1 MGKNPSLGAFFR
13 SLIMDDL
20 SRLIESALEENH
32 ATLRKA
38 AMGTIAS
45 MGPKARVGDLLK
57 SDAAMT
63 IRSLSLRELAQAL
76 KDAKEPR
83 SSRRRIA
90 GLAAKPQQKTPE
102 QDRGDVFEGIVSV
115 LRQGPQTI
123 GQIGRELGL
132 ETPDLRTYL
141 QWMLKDGRLTRSGK
155 ARATRY
161 HLA

>member
-1 MGKNPSLGAFFR
+1 MSNLV
-13 SLIMDDL
+13 MDDL
-20 SRLIESALEENH
+20 SQLIESALEENH

-45 MGPKARVGDLLK
+45 MGPEARVRDLLK
-57 SDAAMT
+57 CEAAPT

-76 KDAKEPR
+76 QEARGARP
-83 SSRRRIA
+83 RRRVA
-90 GLAAKPQQKTPE
+90 GTAADLRRAKDKTPADTSSESTDIFHSISSLLAA
-102 QDRGDVFEGIVSV
+102 
-115 LRQGPQTI
+115 GPQTI
-123 GQIGRELGL
+123 GQLGRELGL
-132 ETPDLRTYL
+132 ETPELRTYL

>member
-1 MGKNPSLGAFFR
+1 
-13 SLIMDDL
+13 MDDL

-45 MGPKARVGDLLK
+45 MGPNANVRDLLK
-57 SDAAMT
+57 SEAAMT
-63 IRSLSLRELAQAL
+63 IRSLSLSELAQAL
-76 KDAKEPR
+76 HEARAP
-83 SSRRRIA
+83 RRRRHVGAPA
-90 GLAAKPQQKTPE
+90 GRAARTSAATTASTKVKTP
-102 QDRGDVFEGIVSV
+102 QGDEVFARISSV
-115 LRQGPQTI
+115 LAQGPQTI

-132 ETPDLRTYL
+132 ETPELRTYL
-141 QWMLKDGRLTRSGK
+141 QWMIKEGRLTRSGK

>member
-1 MGKNPSLGAFFR
+1 
-13 SLIMDDL
+13 MDDL

-45 MGPKARVGDLLK
+45 MGPDANVRDLLN
-57 SDAAMT
+57 SEAAMT
-63 IRSLSLRELAQAL
+63 IRSLSLSELAQAL
-76 KDAKEPR
+76 HEARAP
-83 SSRRRIA
+83 RRRRRVGSPTLRPA
-90 GLAAKPQQKTPE
+90 GVGTSITTTVKAKAPQ
-102 QDRGDVFEGIVSV
+102 GDEVFERISSV
-115 LRQGPQTI
+115 LGQGPQTI

-132 ETPDLRTYL
+132 ETPELRTYL
-141 QWMLKDGRLTRSGK
+141 QWMIKDGRLTRSGK